1 MCVRVCLLY
10 SMPITYLGQL
20 ASRTF
25 FCLPRF
31 LWILEVSKLY
41 ICMRTPPSLLNKHF
55 LPKRDSLDRLPRQ
68 AESKRNQSVKKEDR
82 EKKEALSL
90 RLHLPVVEVFNVHFP
105 ISLITLMIIII
116 IIMLMILHGRLHSL
130 QPLTTLYRHSTNVA
144 TFCSKIYKQAWQN
157 NIPFSTAIHPL
168 PPFILSFLR
177 NGILSRQR
185 KCMSPFVFPFS
196 SRLSI
201 LDCGNDLSD
210 CKLKPFY
217 LLLSDSIW
225 LTD

>member
-31 LWILEVSKLY
+31 LWILEVSKVY

-82 EKKEALSL
+82 EKKRLFLFVFIFLLWKYLMCIFLYRWSRWWSSSLSSCWWYYTGDCIHYN
-90 RLHLPVVEVFNVHFP
+90 HLPRYTAIV
-105 ISLITLMIIII
+105 LM
-116 IIMLMILHGRLHSL
+116 L
-130 QPLTTLYRHSTNVA
+130 QPFVPKSTNKHG
-144 TFCSKIYKQAWQN
+144 KIIYHLA
-157 NIPFSTAIHPL
+157 L
-168 PPFILSFLR
+168 P
-177 NGILSRQR
+177 
-185 KCMSPFVFPFS
+185 
-196 SRLSI
+196 SI
-201 LDCGNDLSD
+201 R
-210 CKLKPFY
+210 FH
-217 LLLSDSIW
+217 LLS
-225 LTD
+225 